1 MKAIL
6 DSNIAIAAM
15 NQVPAVVERLA
26 TMRGGDVG
34 IPIVAIAEL
43 TYGARRSRRVEENLK
58 RLAALRQRFATIPV
72 SDALVERYGTVRA
85 ELETRGRAKSDF
97 DLVIACSA
105 LEADAVLVTA
115 DRSLLDGAIPGLRS
129 QNWLAEQP

>member
-1 MKAIL
+1 MRAIL

-43 TYGARRSRRVEENLK
+43 TYGARRSRRVEENL
-58 RLAALRQRFATIPV
+58 
-72 SDALVERYGTVRA
+72 SDALVERYGAVRA
-85 ELETRGRAKSDF
+85 ALQTHGRAKSDF
-97 DLVIACSA
+97 DLLIACSA

-129 QNWLAEQP
+129 ENWLAVQP

>member
-1 MKAIL
+1 MRAIL

-43 TYGARRSRRVEENLK
+43 TYGARRSRRVEENLSHAPGRTLRRGARGAPDTRK
-58 RLAALRQRFATIPV
+58 GEERLRSPDRVQRARGGRGAGDRRSILARRSHPGTPVGALARRAALTEATA
-72 SDALVERYGTVRA
+72 SG
-85 ELETRGRAKSDF
+85 
-97 DLVIACSA
+97 
-105 LEADAVLVTA
+105 
-115 DRSLLDGAIPGLRS
+115 
-129 QNWLAEQP
+129 